1 MKFLCLDTTLNNCSI
16 HIVSHGKECLT
27 VSDNQ
32 LPPSDVIPILVKKAM
47 LKLNLKISDIDGI
60 IVATGPGNFTSL
72 RVGISFGVGL
82 SKSLSIPIYGVSSL
96 QSLVFSFREEIKKN
110 ENFLVTIK
118 ARGEDYFFQLFDN
131 KAKPSAEAVKANIF
145 YAQELFAN
153 YNLSFIGDGS
163 LDIAIK
169 LGQKENIIC
178 NNNDI
183 DFLKVFEN
191 MNKNILKYKDNVW
204 PLYLAEPV
212 AEKKDPQWFAK
223 KEK

>member
-32 LPPSDVIPILVKKAM
+32 VPPSDVIPILVKKAM

-191 MNKNILKYKDNVW
+191 MNKNILNYKDNVW

>member
-16 HIVSHGKECLT
+16 HIVSPGKECLT
-27 VSDNQ
+27 VSDNHV
-32 LPPSDVIPILVKKAM
+32 PPSDVIPILVKKAM
-47 LKLNLKISDIDGI
+47 LKLNLKISDIDGV

-169 LGQKENIIC
+169 LGKKENIIC

>member
-16 HIVSHGKECLT
+16 HIVSPGKECLT
-27 VSDNQ
+27 VSDNHV
-32 LPPSDVIPILVKKAM
+32 PPSDVIPILVKKAM

-60 IVATGPGNFTSL
+60 VVATGPGNFTSL

-183 DFLKVFEN
+183 DFSKVFEN

>member
-16 HIVSHGKECLT
+16 HIVSPGKECLT

-32 LPPSDVIPILVKKAM
+32 VPPSDVIPILVKKAM

-118 ARGEDYFFQLFDN
+118 ARGEDYFFQLFDY
-131 KAKPSAEAVKANIF
+131 KTRPSAEAVKANIF

-183 DFLKVFEN
+183 DFSKVFEN

>member
-16 HIVSHGKECLT
+16 HIVSPGKECLT
-27 VSDNQ
+27 VSDNHV
-32 LPPSDVIPILVKKAM
+32 PPSDVIPILVKKAM
-47 LKLNLKISDIDGI
+47 LKLNLKISDIDGV

-96 QSLVFSFREEIKKN
+96 QSLVFSFREDIKKN

-169 LGQKENIIC
+169 LGKKENIIC

>member
-16 HIVSHGKECLT
+16 HVVSSGKECLT

-32 LPPSDVIPILVKKAM
+32 VPPSDVIPILVKKAM

-153 YNLSFIGDGS
+153 YNLFFIGDGS

>member
-16 HIVSHGKECLT
+16 HIVSPGKECLT
-27 VSDNQ
+27 VSDNHV
-32 LPPSDVIPILVKKAM
+32 PPSDVIPILVKKAM

-60 IVATGPGNFTSL
+60 VVATGPGNFTSL

-169 LGQKENIIC
+169 LGKKENIIC

>member
-16 HIVSHGKECLT
+16 HIVSPGKECLT

-32 LPPSDVIPILVKKAM
+32 VPPSDVIPILVKKAM

-118 ARGEDYFFQLFDN
+118 ARGEDYFFQPFDN
-131 KAKPSAEAVKANIF
+131 IPWSRNAPWEGAMDALEPRNRYLFYDHPLCSSAVVVWLSKHEMMKGKQRSPPSP
-145 YAQELFAN
+145 
-153 YNLSFIGDGS
+153 S
-163 LDIAIK
+163 LTSLTSLK
-169 LGQKENIIC
+169 LII
-178 NNNDI
+178 I
-183 DFLKVFEN
+183 S
-191 MNKNILKYKDNVW
+191 
-204 PLYLAEPV
+204 
-212 AEKKDPQWFAK
+212 
-223 KEK
+223 

>member
-16 HIVSHGKECLT
+16 HIVSPGKECLT
-27 VSDNQ
+27 VSDNHV
-32 LPPSDVIPILVKKAM
+32 PPSDVIPILVKKAM

-169 LGQKENIIC
+169 LGKKENIIC

-191 MNKNILKYKDNVW
+191 MNKNILNYKDNVW

>member
-16 HIVSHGKECLT
+16 HIVSPGKESLT

-32 LPPSDVIPILVKKAM
+32 VPPSDVIPILVKKAM

-131 KAKPSAEAVKANIF
+131 NAKPLAEAVKANIF

-183 DFLKVFEN
+183 DFLKVFEKIFIVN
-191 MNKNILKYKDNVW
+191 FPSRRKTREDTK
-204 PLYLAEPV
+204 
-212 AEKKDPQWFAK
+212 FF
-223 KEK
+223 

>member
-16 HIVSHGKECLT
+16 HIVSPGKECLT

-32 LPPSDVIPILVKKAM
+32 VPPSDVIPILVKKAM

-96 QSLVFSFREEIKKN
+96 QSLVFSFREDIKKN

-163 LDIAIK
+163 LDIAVK

-191 MNKNILKYKDNVW
+191 MNKNILRYKDNVW
-204 PLYLAEPV
+204 PLYLADPI
-212 AEKKDPQWFAK
+212 AEKKDLQWFAK

>member
-16 HIVSHGKECLT
+16 HIVSPGKECLT
-27 VSDNQ
+27 VSDNHV
-32 LPPSDVIPILVKKAM
+32 PPSDVIPILVKKAM

-82 SKSLSIPIYGVSSL
+82 SKSLSIPIYGVSSF

-169 LGQKENIIC
+169 LGKKENIIC

>member
-32 LPPSDVIPILVKKAM
+32 VPPSDVIPILVKKAM

>member
-16 HIVSHGKECLT
+16 HIVSPGKECLT
-27 VSDNQ
+27 VSDNHV
-32 LPPSDVIPILVKKAM
+32 PPSDVIPILVKKAM

-169 LGQKENIIC
+169 LGKKENIIC

>member
-16 HIVSHGKECLT
+16 HIVSPGKECLT
-27 VSDNQ
+27 VSDNHV
-32 LPPSDVIPILVKKAM
+32 PPSDVIPILVKKAM

-131 KAKPSAEAVKANIF
+131 KAKPSAEAVKVNIL

-169 LGQKENIIC
+169 LGKKENIIC

>member
-16 HIVSHGKECLT
+16 HIVSPGKECLT
-27 VSDNQ
+27 ISENQ
-32 LPPSDVIPILVKKAM
+32 VTPSDVIPILGKNAM
-47 LKLNLKISDIDGI
+47 LKLNLKTSDIDGI

-131 KAKPSAEAVKANIF
+131 KAKPKAEAVKANIF

-204 PLYLAEPV
+204 PLYLADPV

>member
-1 MKFLCLDTTLNNCSI
+1 MRFLCLDTTLNNCSI
-16 HIVSHGKECLT
+16 HIVSPGKESFTL
-27 VSDNQ
+27 NENEI
-32 LPPSDVIPILVKKAM
+32 PPSDVIPILVNKAI
-47 LKLNLKISDIDGI
+47 LELNIKISDIDGI

-82 SKSLSIPIYGVSSL
+82 SKSLSIPIYGISSL
-96 QSLVFSFREEIKKN
+96 QSLMFSFCEGTKKN

-131 KAKPSAEAVKANIF
+131 KAKPIAEAIKANIF
-145 YAQELFAN
+145 SAHELFGN
-153 YNLSFIGDGS
+153 YKLFFLGDGS

-183 DFLKVFEN
+183 DFLKVFKN
-191 MNKNILKYKDNVW
+191 MNKNILRYKDNVW
-204 PLYLAEPV
+204 PLYLADPV

>member
-16 HIVSHGKECLT
+16 HIVSPGKESLT

-32 LPPSDVIPILVKKAM
+32 VPPSDVIPILVKKAM

-118 ARGEDYFFQLFDN
+118 ARGEDYFFQL
-131 KAKPSAEAVKANIF
+131 
-145 YAQELFAN
+145 L
-153 YNLSFIGDGS
+153 
-163 LDIAIK
+163 
-169 LGQKENIIC
+169 IIRL
-178 NNNDI
+178 NHQPR
-183 DFLKVFEN
+183 L
-191 MNKNILKYKDNVW
+191 
-204 PLYLAEPV
+204 
-212 AEKKDPQWFAK
+212 
-223 KEK
+223 

>member
-16 HIVSHGKECLT
+16 HILSPGKKYLT

-32 LPPSDVIPILVKKAM
+32 LPPSDVMPILVKKAM

-96 QSLVFSFREEIKKN
+96 QSLVFSFREETKKS

>member
-16 HIVSHGKECLT
+16 HIVSPGKECLT
-27 VSDNQ
+27 VSDNHV
-32 LPPSDVIPILVKKAM
+32 PPSDVIPILVKKAM

-169 LGQKENIIC
+169 LGKKENIIC

-191 MNKNILKYKDNVW
+191 MNKNILNYKDNVW
-204 PLYLAEPV
+204 PLYLADPV